1 MPFQASRLFDTVDV
15 EGMLHHAC
23 QRRPEQLAA
32 GGQHQAVIDQGS
44 LLAGVVPIGN
54 LLAVR
59 VDLLRHALDE
69 IDPHRA
75 EQIAQRRAHGVHVG
89 LVETW
94 ANVQLRLRCE
104 QSHGDVR
111 TPMQVEQT
119 HGAQRT
125 PNPGKTAADNQDFLF
140 HLSPPRFG
148 RIV

>member
-1 MPFQASRLFDTVDV
+1 M
-15 EGMLHHAC
+15 
-23 QRRPEQLAA
+23 
-32 GGQHQAVIDQGS
+32 
-44 LLAGVVPIGN
+44 
-54 LLAVR
+54 R
-59 VDLLRHALDE
+59 VDLLCHTLHE

-89 LVETW
+89 FVETR
-94 ANVQLRLRCE
+94 ADVQLRLRCE